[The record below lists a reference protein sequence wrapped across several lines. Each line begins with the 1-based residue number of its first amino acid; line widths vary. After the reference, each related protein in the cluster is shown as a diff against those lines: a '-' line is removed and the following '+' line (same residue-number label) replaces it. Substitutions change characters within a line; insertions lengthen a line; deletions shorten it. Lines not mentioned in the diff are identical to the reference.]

1 MHRMGLQTDLNA
13 SDQSRIVEFDEMN
26 EIRVGRERDENK
38 IFIAKWKFVFPVHTP
53 AAVHNNQERVCML
66 RKRLLLLRSINR
78 IFNSWTINPCRWS
91 GFWGDLPAIDKRHSR
106 EPLFNHSNLCLPCLL
121 GCYPNQTRAPATICT
136 PLIIRFPI
144 LERRLYYTATT
155 TTTTDRTHCDKSKQM
170 KYLMQTI
177 CSPLIKQKFQRASLI
192 AVGREVVLYLL

>member
-1 MHRMGLQTDLNA
+1 MDVCCFCWINHRIN
-13 SDQSRIVEFDEMN
+13 N
-26 EIRVGRERDENK
+26 WEIRGRTDRE
-38 IFIAKWKFVFPVHTP
+38 IIIAALNGKWKFVSPPVLCIEC
-53 AAVHNNQERVCML
+53 V
-66 RKRLLLLRSINR
+66 RSINR

-121 GCYPNQTRAPATICT
+121 GCYPNQTRATATICT

-155 TTTTDRTHCDKSKQM
+155 TITTDRTHCDKSKQM

-177 CSPLIKQKFQRASLI
+177 CSPLIKQKFQRASLV